1 MTVSSKSEWRRVRLE
16 RGIYVQPNGAYSV
29 CVMIDGKPRF
39 RVVAASTIEE
49 ARRQRV
55 QLQTAAHLQLL
66 PASPRL
72 TLAEAATRWLAD
84 FEAKVASGERRERTL
99 AHYRHAL
106 DHHLLPRLG
115 HRQLR
120 LIRTDK
126 LAELVSELRGKGL
139 AAWTIN
145 GLLVPLSGV
154 FNYGVRR
161 AT

>member
-16 RGIYVQPNGAYSV
+16 RGIYVEPNGAYSV

-120 LIRTDK
+120 LIRTDE
-126 LAELVSELRGKGL
+126 LAEPSPTCRGRARGL
-139 AAWTIN
+139 E
-145 GLLVPLSGV
+145 
-154 FNYGVRR
+154 
-161 AT
+161 